1 MTPPLPVGHFLNYC
15 DDHGEYSV
23 DDGDD
28 VYDGDD
34 HDEYSVVDGDDVH
47 DGTVVVA
54 KGAAGTRQPTWR

>member
-1 MTPPLPVGHFLNYC
+1 MTPPLPVGHFLNYR

-28 VYDGDD
+28 V
-34 HDEYSVVDGDDVH
+34 H
-47 DGTVVVA
+47 DGVVVVA

>member
-1 MTPPLPVGHFLNYC
+1 MDIFSRTYQSVQLLLLLLTFFNYYD

-28 VYDGDD
+28 I
-34 HDEYSVVDGDDVH
+34 HDGDDVH
-47 DGTVVVA
+47 DGMVVVA

>member
-1 MTPPLPVGHFLNYC
+1 MDIFTRTYQSVQLLLLLLTFLNYD

-28 VYDGDD
+28 V
-34 HDEYSVVDGDDVH
+34 HDGDDVD

>member
-28 VYDGDD
+28 VD
-34 HDEYSVVDGDDVH
+34 

>member
-28 VYDGDD
+28 I
-34 HDEYSVVDGDDVH
+34 HDGDDVH
-47 DGTVVVA
+47 DGMLVVA